1 MGRRALRIAVD
12 TNLLVRT
19 AVRDDE
25 DQARLAEKAISQAT
39 VVAVSPTC
47 MCEFAWVLRR
57 TYRFQAKDLEAAIT
71 TLLSISNVRTNRPAI
86 EAGLAV
92 LRAGGDFADG
102 VIAYEGNWLGGEA
115 FVSFDKRA
123 VTLLSAQGYP
133 AYLLR

>member
-1 MGRRALRIAVD
+1 MRIAVD

-19 AVRDDE
+19 VIRDHE
-25 DQARLAEKAISQAT
+25 DQARLAEKAISQAA

-71 TLLSISNVRTNRPAI
+71 TLLSIGNVRTNRPAV

-115 FVSFDKRA
+115 FVSFDKKA
-123 VTLLSAQGYP
+123 VALLNAQGYS
-133 AYLLR
+133 AHLLR